1 MLSASTK
8 SKSII
13 RKANC
18 HLCKNSIVENYEI
31 IHKPPHFMSNLLNQI
46 SKVDDRDFLLEKSS
60 LLFDAVDVSSST
72 RAEYKYRI
80 GMFIDLVTIHG
91 LNHNSYLE
99 YKRHLATRTDYTVA
113 TKNKY
118 LATAKVFLRELNRT
132 GMLPVDITQNT
143 KLFKQIKKHKKD
155 GLSSKDVVRIA
166 EHIRE
171 LPMTSHSTRLRALFA
186 LLALQGL
193 RQIEIVRLDKSHID
207 FVTGVAHV
215 TSKGSDDTEL
225 VHLSPDTQNA
235 LQAHIKLNKVG
246 SGALFRSIGNR
257 RSERLS
263 TMTIKREFQE
273 LFDTLDIHKTVH
285 GFRHFYI
292 TQLLSQLDVR
302 DARKFSRHKSL
313 EMLIVY
319 DDEIDVKQKA
329 DEVAKLF
336 KEFNVT

>member
-1 MLSASTK
+1 M
-8 SKSII
+8 
-13 RKANC
+13 N
-18 HLCKNSIVENYEI
+18 
-31 IHKPPHFMSNLLNQI
+31 NLLTTKPQVNEMQ
-46 SKVDDRDFLLEKSS
+46 FLLEKASE
-60 LLFDAVDVSSST
+60 LFDGIDVSTQT
-72 RAEYKYRI
+72 RAEYKCRI
-80 GMFIDLVTIHG
+80 GMFVTFISSRG
-91 LNHNSYLE
+91 LKHNSYLE
-99 YKRHLATRTDYTVA
+99 YKRYLVTRTDYTVA

-132 GMLPVDITQNT
+132 GLVPVDITQNT

-155 GLSSKDVVRIA
+155 GLSSKDVVKIA
-166 EHIRE
+166 EYIRE

-225 VHLSPDTQNA
+225 VHLSPDTQKA

>member
-1 MLSASTK
+1 MEK
-8 SKSII
+8 SLILTPS
-13 RKANC
+13 
-18 HLCKNSIVENYEI
+18 
-31 IHKPPHFMSNLLNQI
+31 
-46 SKVDDRDFLLEKSS
+46 DFNRESLLENASNI
-60 LLFDAVDVSSST
+60 FDCIDVSEQT
-72 RAEYKYRI
+72 RIDYKYRI
-80 GMFIDLVTIHG
+80 GMFIDFIAVSGFT
-91 LNHNSYLE
+91 HNSYLE
-99 YKRHLATRTDYTVA
+99 YKRQLATRTDYTVA

-132 GMLPVDITQNT
+132 GLLPADITQNT

-155 GLSSKDVVRIA
+155 GLNSKDVVKIA
-166 EHIRE
+166 EYIRE
-171 LPMTSHSTRLRALFA
+171 LPATKHSTRLKALFA

-225 VHLSPDTQNA
+225 VHLSPVTQKA
-235 LQAHIKLNKVG
+235 LQAHIKHNKVG

-257 RSERLS
+257 QSERLS

-329 DEVAKLF
+329 DDVAKLF

>member
-1 MLSASTK
+1 MENLPMAHLLDTGSLRQKAS
-8 SKSII
+8 
-13 RKANC
+13 
-18 HLCKNSIVENYEI
+18 LV
-31 IHKPPHFMSNLLNQI
+31 
-46 SKVDDRDFLLEKSS
+46 
-60 LLFDAVDVSSST
+60 FDGVDVSSTT

-80 GMFIDLVTIHG
+80 GMFIDFITTHG
-91 LNHNSYLE
+91 LNANTYLE
-99 YKRHLATRTDYTVA
+99 YKRYLATRSDYTIA

-132 GMLPVDITQNT
+132 GVIPVDITHNT

-155 GLSSKDVVRIA
+155 GLSAKEVVRVA
-166 EHIRE
+166 EYIRE
-171 LPMTSHSTRLRALFA
+171 LPMTPYTARLKALFS

-193 RQIEIVRLDKSHID
+193 RQIEVIRLDKSHID

-225 VHLSPDTQNA
+225 VHLSPVTLKA
-235 LQAHIKLNKVG
+235 LQAHIKLNRVG

-263 TMTIKREFQE
+263 TMTIKREFQSI
-273 LFDTLDIHKTVH
+273 FDALEIGKSVH

-292 TQLLSQLDVR
+292 TQLLSQFDVR

-319 DDEIDVKQKA
+319 DDEIDVRQKA

-336 KEFNVT
+336 NDFNVS

>member
-1 MLSASTK
+1 MEK
-8 SKSII
+8 SLILTPS
-13 RKANC
+13 
-18 HLCKNSIVENYEI
+18 
-31 IHKPPHFMSNLLNQI
+31 
-46 SKVDDRDFLLEKSS
+46 DFNRESLLENASNI
-60 LLFDAVDVSSST
+60 FDCIDVSEQT
-72 RAEYKYRI
+72 RIDYKYRI
-80 GMFIDLVTIHG
+80 GMFIDFIAVRGFT
-91 LNHNSYLE
+91 HNSYLE
-99 YKRHLATRTDYTVA
+99 YKRQLATRTDYTVA

-132 GMLPVDITQNT
+132 GLLPADITQNT

-155 GLSSKDVVRIA
+155 GLNSKDVVKIA
-166 EHIRE
+166 EYIRE
-171 LPMTSHSTRLRALFA
+171 LPATKHSTRLKALFA

-225 VHLSPDTQNA
+225 VHLSPVTQKA
-235 LQAHIKLNKVG
+235 LQAHIKHNKVG

-336 KEFNVT
+336 REFNVT